1 VRQLSAEERLI
12 LIEAEVARLSESVRK
27 GAQSTSD
34 LERRTSQLEQKMQD
48 VIAMGTHLAQM
59 MTDLSLKLE
68 ASPAESNALQR
79 EVQELREGL
88 TTLVQIV
95 AKLADQRLAA

>member
-1 VRQLSAEERLI
+1 MRQLSAEERLI

-27 GAQSTSD
+27 GAQSTGD
-34 LERRTSQLEQKMQD
+34 LERRTNQLEQKIED

-59 MTDLSLKLE
+59 MTDVSLKLE
-68 ASPAESNALQR
+68 TSPTEGNALQR
-79 EVQELREGL
+79 DIQELREGL

-95 AKLADQRLAA
+95 AKLADHRLAA